1 MHRLPFP
8 RRAAWLLVSV
18 LVVAVF
24 NGAAARA
31 GAALSKPTYAA
42 GDHWVYVLDGSLDGF
57 PNLNSSQTGAFHFDL
72 VGHVEV
78 NVLGPSSVLSGS
90 VPIPVVAVDTIA
102 SGFLNGTFAVPGI
115 GTAHVTGTFT
125 TRTSEIWE
133 DGAYLPIR
141 SNTTT
146 SYLADSEFGESNR
159 CLLLLAPRGPV
170 PGERHSRCGDLH
182 RVQAES
188 DGREFP
194 RHRRHFRWKQ
204 RDRLLLE

>member
-1 MHRLPFP
+1 MRRGTILLPFDLVETDRMHRLAFP
-8 RRAAWLLVSV
+8 RGAAWLLVSV
-18 LVVAVF
+18 LVVAVL

-78 NVLGPSSVLSGS
+78 DVLGPSSVLSGS
-90 VPIPVVAVDTIA
+90 VPIPVVAVDTSA
-102 SGFLNGTFAVPGI
+102 SGFLNGTFAVPNV

-133 DGAYLPIR
+133 DGASLPIR
-141 SNTTT
+141 SST
-146 SYLADSEFGESNR
+146 SSSFSA
-159 CLLLLAPRGPV
+159 
-170 PGERHSRCGDLH
+170 
-182 RVQAES
+182 RVTLGFSTPLSAIV
-188 DGREFP
+188 RVA
-194 RHRRHFRWKQ
+194 
-204 RDRLLLE
+204 